1 MTPLEPNSLVIAQS
15 IQLAVA
21 PVFLLSAVG
30 IVLTVLTNRLARVID
45 RARQLEDM
53 TPAAVGDP
61 DLRERQEQLR
71 VLARRAR
78 MLNRA
83 ITMGVVCALL
93 VAFVVAAIFV
103 NEFVAFDMSATIAV
117 LFILA
122 MLTFIAGLL
131 LFLREVFLAI
141 GALRLGQKR

>member
-1 MTPLEPNSLVIAQS
+1 MTPLDPTPLVIAQN

-30 IVLTVLTNRLARVID
+30 ILLTVLTNRLARVID
-45 RARQLEDM
+45 RARKLEDM
-53 TPAAVGDP
+53 APAAASGP

-83 ITMGVVCALL
+83 ITASVVCALL
-93 VAFVVAAIFV
+93 VAFVVVAIFV
-103 NEFVAFDMSATIAV
+103 NEFVGFDMSATIAV